1 MSTRVVCS
9 TTVLELVKEE
19 LVMYALTI
27 ESRPCELESRAACW
41 PGLSPGH
48 MSSSPKKGFGQLPVP
63 DTRVQVP
70 SRVSARFE
78 AQPHAFESQAGILPG
93 LSPGHVCSSSR
104 HVGSHPKQGSGQ
116 VQLPTTSV

>member
-1 MSTRVVCS
+1 
-9 TTVLELVKEE
+9 
-19 LVMYALTI
+19 MYALTI
-27 ESRPCELESRAACW
+27 ESRPCELESQAACW

-93 LSPGHVCSSSR
+93 LSPGHICSSSR
-104 HVGSHPKQGSGQ
+104 HMGSAGSAQGPQRAGSVPGTFLA
-116 VQLPTTSV
+116 LPCV